1 MITIK
6 QAIDNGAYLLMR
18 IDHQKKYTSYSL
30 VTDISESERII
41 HCELNKSAF
50 LKAKNEMRLKVRV
63 KPTVF
68 LNYIPFAVV
77 NKDSIPMMECLI

>member
-1 MITIK
+1 MATIK
-6 QAIDNGAYLLMR
+6 QAIDNGAYLLMQ

-50 LKAKNEMRLKVRV
+50 LAIKYCSEQLY
-63 KPTVF
+63 
-68 LNYIPFAVV
+68 LIPSKSV
-77 NKDSIPMMECLI
+77 NSIE